1 MSSLY
6 SRRHIFF
13 PISPSPPKGI
23 ILRVSS
29 PCSEVVFVGPSA
41 GGVLLAGRGLGDLF
55 QDDLLVFFVVVSIII
70 KMFEL
75 NLSMFKILY
84 FVPRG
89 RFELP
94 HSCEHTA
101 LNRTCLPF
109 HHLGFYNVA

>member
-13 PISPSPPKGI
+13 PISPSPPKVI

-29 PCSEVVFVGPSA
+29 PCSEVVFVGPNA

-75 NLSMFKILY
+75 SLSVFKNYLFCVQGEIWFRLS
-84 FVPRG
+84 PR
-89 RFELP
+89 RRSARANHRL
-94 HSCEHTA
+94 A
-101 LNRTCLPF
+101 LSPARQ
-109 HHLGFYNVA
+109 